1 MKKII
6 NNKRYD
12 TEKAKRLAEY
22 SPAGRPRNNYDF
34 YEEALYIKRTGEYFL
49 HGIGGPATR
58 YAKAVGD
65 GWSGGEKI
73 IPLSH
78 DQARQWAEHSL
89 DAEDYEK
96 LFEVEEDEKIIMTIS
111 ISDSTRDRLKKL
123 AAEKGMPMSAVVEEL
138 VLKA

>member
-1 MKKII
+1 MK
-6 NNKRYD
+6 
-12 TEKAKRLAEY
+12 
-22 SPAGRPRNNYDF
+22 
-34 YEEALYIKRTGEYFL
+34 
-49 HGIGGPATR
+49 
-58 YAKAVGD
+58 
-65 GWSGGEKI
+65 KI

-78 DQARQWAEHSL
+78 DQARQWAENSL

>member
-6 NNKRYD
+6 NSRRYD

-58 YAKAVGD
+58 YAEAVGD
-65 GWSGGEKI
+65 CWSGGEKI
-73 IPLSH
+73 FPLSY
-78 DQARQWAEHSL
+78 DQARQWAEHNL
-89 DAEDYEK
+89 DAEEYEK

-111 ISDSTRDRLKKL
+111 ISESARDRLKRL
-123 AAEKGMPMSAVVEEL
+123 ATEKGIPMSAVVEGL
-138 VLKA
+138 ILKA